1 MEVPRAMA
9 STDSGGEGFK
19 PFFTPGRFAV
29 RADEVQSDG
38 SMGVK
43 LLSLTSG
50 GRVKSMWLCN

>member
-19 PFFTPGRFAV
+19 PFVTPERFAV

-43 LLSLTSG
+43 WLSLTSG
-50 GRVKSMWLCN
+50 GRVKSM